1 MSRTKLA
8 KKSQANDPEIVIDK
22 EKGLVFKDE
31 DALYDHF
38 EPQIQS
44 LESIYLKWRSESDF
58 SDEESEDYEDLLV
71 PTLET
76 PDEIWIN
83 DQLVEGEKMAVYI
96 KVFEIEDSG
105 DPREFI
111 LYLAITY
118 LTHQIPSFI
127 YLHFPTKD
135 QDLVERYREGELMYS
150 RAHEEAP
157 EGAIDG
163 DALVEGDELATGLY
177 HAMLLVR
184 DKDDIPPSDF
194 TKFAEYRESSVE
206 EADEIWRNADLM
218 GNILVNFIC
227 EVDDD
232 VEYDELY
239 YIVVTLEDPHSD
251 THSLLFSFPTKDKSL
266 VDRYRHGENLQA
278 EEVSTESPH

>member
-1 MSRTKLA
+1 VSRTKLA

-135 QDLVERYREGELMYS
+135 QDLVERYRE
-150 RAHEEAP
+150 
-157 EGAIDG
+157 
-163 DALVEGDELATGLY
+163 
-177 HAMLLVR
+177 
-184 DKDDIPPSDF
+184 
-194 TKFAEYRESSVE
+194 
-206 EADEIWRNADLM
+206 
-218 GNILVNFIC
+218 
-227 EVDDD
+227 
-232 VEYDELY
+232 
-239 YIVVTLEDPHSD
+239 
-251 THSLLFSFPTKDKSL
+251 
-266 VDRYRHGENLQA
+266 
-278 EEVSTESPH
+278 